1 MKKKNLSEM
10 IYDDIKNK
18 IYSREYMIGKKLP
31 TERILAE
38 QYEVSRIPVREAL
51 KKLEEDHLIVRKP
64 HSAPVVAAQ
73 SPHFF
78 NNTVGSISS
87 VSTVVPPLP
96 DEQTFFNE
104 SLRLR
109 RLIESEAARLAA
121 HNIDTESSK
130 LVEQALFASIT
141 EIRKLKNNQSN
152 DFLSADVAFHRYIV
166 ELSGSPFL
174 LKCFDSMSSIFA
186 WQQAKSLSMTQEKDD
201 VITYHSEIYE
211 ALLSKD
217 GDASYNAMYKHLSR
231 VENII
236 NASGKSQPL

>member
-10 IYDDIKNK
+10 IYEDIKNK
-18 IYSREYMIGKKLP
+18 ICNQTYSIGEKLP
-31 TERILAE
+31 TERFLAE
-38 QYEVSRIPVREAL
+38 HYEVSRIPVREAL
-51 KKLEEDHLIVRKP
+51 KKLEEEKLIVRKP
-64 HSAPVVAAQ
+64 HSGPVIAAQ
-73 SPHFF
+73 SPHVF
-78 NNTVGSISS
+78 NNPPIQ
-87 VSTVVPPLP
+87 STPAIPALP

-104 SLRLR
+104 SLCLR

-121 HNIDTESSK
+121 HNIDAESSK
-130 LVEQALFASIT
+130 LVEQALFSSIT
-141 EIRKLKNNQSN
+141 EIRKLKNNQPN
-152 DFLSADVAFHRYIV
+152 NFTKADAAFHRYIV

-174 LKCFDSMSSIFA
+174 LKCFDAMSSIFA

-201 VITYHSEIYE
+201 VITYHSEIYD

-236 NASGKSQPL
+236 NASGKS